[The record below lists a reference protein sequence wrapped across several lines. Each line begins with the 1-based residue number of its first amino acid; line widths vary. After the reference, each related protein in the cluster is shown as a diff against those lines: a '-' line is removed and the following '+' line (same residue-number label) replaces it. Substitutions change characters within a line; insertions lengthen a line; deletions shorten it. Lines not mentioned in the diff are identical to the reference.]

1 MEKMFIHIA
10 KRNSF
15 SEELKTKYANS
26 IVFIKDSGEIFTH
39 GQFYGLS
46 IGWQKRIIDAE
57 GGVAALREAIKALQ
71 AINAFTAISDGT
83 HTA

>member
-1 MEKMFIHIA
+1 MEKMFVHIA
-10 KRNSF
+10 KRSSF

-46 IGWQKRIIDAE
+46 TGWQNRIIGAE
-57 GGVAALREAIKALQ
+57 KEIDALQ
-71 AINAFTAISDGT
+71 LAVQALQEINAFTAISDGT
-83 HTA
+83 NTA